1 MWRGFAWQQEFHW
14 KRVNDLANATTT
26 TLIGTYVQMGYFLEN
41 LFSALLPQFELATR
55 YAYYDPNTDFSD
67 DKQQELSFAAN
78 WVFNGHLNKLTAEA
92 TLLAF
97 DQPNDEK
104 QDGWRYRLQWDISF

>member
-1 MWRGFAWQQEFHW
+1 M
-14 KRVNDLANATTT
+14 DLQTTSC
-26 TLIGTYVQMGYFLEN
+26 FLGC
-41 LFSALLPQFELATR
+41 A
-55 YAYYDPNTDFSD
+55 DFSD

-78 WVFNGHLNKLTAEA
+78 WFFNGHLNKLTTEA